1 MLRVSWILLMAFSG
15 WTAGEI
21 VDAKHPG
28 RFADALLG
36 ISGGFAVFFLLD
48 ILGIH
53 VQDVN
58 LILFA
63 VWGAA
68 ALPGFIGILIRQHD
82 HLNPRISGRTQSGSL
97 FLEESADHTRIS

>member
-15 WTAGEI
+15 WAGEI
-21 VDAKHPG
+21 VDAKRPG

-36 ISGGFAVFFLLD
+36 ISGGSTVFFLLD

-63 VWGAA
+63 VWGAGHCLA
-68 ALPGFIGILIRQHD
+68 SSEF
-82 HLNPRISGRTQSGSL
+82 
-97 FLEESADHTRIS
+97 

>member
-1 MLRVSWILLMAFSG
+1 MLRVGWILLIAFSG

-36 ISGGFAVFFLLD
+36 ISGGSTIFFLLD

-68 ALPGFIGILIRQHD
+68 ALPGFIGILMRQRD
-82 HLNPRISGRTQSGSL
+82 HLNPRVSDRTQ
-97 FLEESADHTRIS
+97 